1 MFILIHSFISPS
13 IILPLLSA
21 YPQGPERN
29 VQPDLWSLQRIT
41 VLESC
46 QPGLIQFPLSGV
58 LRPQVWSQ
66 ISNQH
71 IHVQHRAMNM
81 VAEWRWH
88 GGQLQTAPLQGTF
101 NGDKLITM
109 TNETAT
115 HCKVPGW
122 NIPAWLLTA
131 HRKAAHHRHRSQEG
145 TESQEALDPRSITTI
160 GGMSQMGCTPAC
172 PHRCCLRCYRAQ
184 PP

>member
-41 VLESC
+41 VFESC
-46 QPGLIQFPLSGV
+46 QLGLIQFPLSGV
-58 LRPQVWSQ
+58 LRPHVWSQ

-71 IHVQHRAMNM
+71 THVQHRAMNM

-115 HCKVPGW
+115 HCTVPGW
-122 NIPAWLLTA
+122 NISCM
-131 HRKAAHHRHRSQEG
+131 AAHSPQE
-145 TESQEALDPRSITTI
+145 S
-160 GGMSQMGCTPAC
+160 CTPSS
-172 PHRCCLRCYRAQ
+172 PLTGGNRISGGSGSPLYHNHWWHESNVMHTCLSS
-184 PP
+184 